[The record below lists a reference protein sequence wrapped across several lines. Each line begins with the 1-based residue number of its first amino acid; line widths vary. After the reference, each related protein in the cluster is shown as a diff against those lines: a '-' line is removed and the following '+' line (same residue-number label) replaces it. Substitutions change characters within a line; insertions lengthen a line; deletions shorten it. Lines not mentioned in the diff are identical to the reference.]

1 MFDLSK
7 LIITEPCLSNGG
19 KFIILSAT
27 PKKQYLDGKYTD
39 VIEGYK
45 VDVCA
50 ISNDFEKFS
59 VTVSEKPD
67 IPEDMYRKA
76 AVQFV
81 NFEGKIYKNFKS
93 NQYDLACKAK
103 SVNLVKTQ

>member
-7 LIITEPCLSNGG
+7 LIIAEPCLSNGG
-19 KFIILSAT
+19 KLIILSAT

-50 ISNDFEKFS
+50 ISNDFENFQSLCQKNPTFLKIC
-59 VTVSEKPD
+59 TEKLLFNLLTLK
-67 IPEDMYRKA
+67 ERYTKTSKA
-76 AVQFV
+76 T
-81 NFEGKIYKNFKS
+81 NMI
-93 NQYDLACKAK
+93 
-103 SVNLVKTQ
+103 